1 MFYEAPE
8 PIPVVE
14 FEVIDE
20 EEVSENITDKG
31 EGNLKKK
38 PEEKTKINKEPKE
51 PEVKKSD
58 KEDKINPEQSG
69 DGQTSLF

>member
-1 MFYEAPE
+1 MK
-8 PIPVVE
+8 
-14 FEVIDE
+14 
-20 EEVSENITDKG
+20 NITDKG